1 MVVGTTALLMP
12 TPDTAGTAGTV
23 SFCVTIGTATIGRTT
38 STYDPCT
45 VVHMEVSPWPTLP
58 GVMVGL
64 AAVTDVAEMHGT
76 NSQMHLLPAVSG
88 KDQSSISL

>member
-1 MVVGTTALLMP
+1 MPPTLHMP
-12 TPDTAGTAGTV
+12 TPHTAGTGGTV
-23 SFCVTIGTATIGRTT
+23 PICAIFGIATIGRTT
-38 STYDPCT
+38 STHETCT

-76 NSQMHLLPAVSG
+76 NSQMQLLPAVSG